1 MTESSIVVPVVLLA
15 LAAVPGLHFD
25 LVRGRRERARPG
37 DALPRFSRVVVA
49 GSMVTTVT
57 SILLGVL
64 GQAAV
69 PSPHHLLDEGGAPVP
84 PLAAAW
90 AVCCFLGLSLTLSSL
105 AAAVLARLENRPGPF
120 PVEARP
126 AAGANADYGDRDV
139 ELEITLNSGE
149 TFRGLLGEES
159 AARGHELPFIT
170 LCGPIFRLDGHGGP
184 LPLDALHWDRMVVP
198 TRAVNSVLVRPV
210 EERPLPPAALR
221 GVPSRHSAPRLH
233 PSDQLKIFV
242 EQCYAARLAPGPLAK
257 LLALE
262 LVVIALAG
270 AVAGAIT

>member
-1 MTESSIVVPVVLLA
+1 MTEGSIAVPVALLA

-37 DALPRFSRVVVA
+37 DALPRLSRAVVA
-49 GSMVTTVT
+49 GVVVTTVT

-64 GQAAV
+64 GQSAV
-69 PSPHHLLDEGGAPVP
+69 PSPRRLLDEGGGAVP
-84 PLAAAW
+84 TLAAAW
-90 AVCCFLGLSLTLSSL
+90 AVCCFLAISLTLSSL
-105 AAAVLARLENRPGPF
+105 AAAVLARLENLPGPL
-120 PVEARP
+120 PAAARP
-126 AAGANADYGDRDV
+126 ATGPRADYADRDV

-159 AARGHELPFIT
+159 AARGPDLSFIT
-170 LCGPIFRLDGHGGP
+170 LCGPIFQLDGHGGP

-210 EERPLPPAALR
+210 EEQPPPPQALR
-221 GVPSRHSAPRLH
+221 GVPSRHSAPRLR
-233 PSDQLKIFV
+233 PADQLKIFV
-242 EQCYAARLAPGPLAK
+242 EQCYACRLVPGALVK

-270 AVAGAIT
+270 ALAGAIT

>member
-1 MTESSIVVPVVLLA
+1 MTVGSIVVPVVLLV

-37 DALPRFSRVVVA
+37 DTLPRFSRVVVA
-49 GSMVTTVT
+49 GTMVTTVT

-64 GQAAV
+64 GQAVV
-69 PSPHHLLDEGGAPVP
+69 PSPHRLLDEGGAAVP

-90 AVCCFLGLSLTLSSL
+90 TACCFLALSLTLSSL

-120 PVEARP
+120 PAEARP
-126 AAGANADYGDRDV
+126 AAGSSADYGDRDV

-159 AARGHELPFIT
+159 AARGSEPPFIT
-170 LCGPIFRLDGHGGP
+170 LCGPIFQLDGHGKP

-198 TRAVNSVLVRPV
+198 TRSVTSVLVRPV
-210 EERPLPPAALR
+210 EEQPPPPAALR

-242 EQCYAARLAPGPLAK
+242 EQCYACRLAPGPLAK